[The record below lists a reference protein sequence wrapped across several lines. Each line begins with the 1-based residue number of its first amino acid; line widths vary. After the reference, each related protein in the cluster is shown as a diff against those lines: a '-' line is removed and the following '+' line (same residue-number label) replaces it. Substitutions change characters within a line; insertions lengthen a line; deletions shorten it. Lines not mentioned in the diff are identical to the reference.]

1 MENGDWIEL
10 TDLAVDCIV
19 GVLEREQR
27 ATQRVTIDV
36 RLFAALENAGES
48 GDLAAS
54 TDYGAVASQVRLLAE
69 HGRFRLIE
77 SLGVAIARLVLAPPT
92 PGEGRAQVSAVEL
105 RIRKPEVLAPVTVP
119 GIHLFRTAG
128 RPLATFEVGPGAWA
142 EILVDLPQGG
152 AWRIRLEPAAQWTPA
167 PDLAVEVIAGAL
179 EGNASRVYRAGE
191 RLARGGDALMAHGPA
206 TVLAV
211 GRW

>member
-10 TDLAVDCIV
+10 TDLAVDCMV

-27 ATQRVTIDV
+27 ATQRVMIDV
-36 RLFAALENAGES
+36 RLFAALETAGET
-48 GDLAAS
+48 GELAAS
-54 TDYGAVASQVRLLAE
+54 SDYGAVASQIRLIAE

-92 PGEGRAQVSAVEL
+92 SGESRAQVSAVEL
-105 RIRKPEVLAPVTVP
+105 RIRKPEVLAPLTIP
-119 GIHLFRTAG
+119 GIHLFRSAG
-128 RPLATFEVGPGAWA
+128 RPLSTFEVATGAWG

-152 AWRIRLEPAAQWTPA
+152 AWRIRLDPAVEWKPA
-167 PDLAVEVIAGAL
+167 SDLAIEVIAGAL
-179 EGNASRVYRAGE
+179 EGGSSRVYRAGD
-191 RLARGGDALMAHGPA
+191 RLARGADALMAHGPS
-206 TVLAV
+206 TLLAV